1 MADARPLTPDEISR
15 MLADKDQCQKD
26 TAYMN
31 AMVMEAV
38 QIENTRYKFNISNTR
53 PER

>member
-15 MLADKDQCQKD
+15 MLADKDQCQKA

-31 AMVMEAV
+31 AMVMEAQ
-38 QIENTRYKFNISNTR
+38 QIENTRYKFNISNMR
-53 PER
+53 PES